1 MLAGPHTRKSSSSI
15 IDKPSNTNRAKPIA
29 LLISTQPAEMIEYH
43 NPFMLECVEGIT
55 LRINPIKNMNKSLEY
70 FLIKRVEIDF
80 IRERQMKNDV
90 LVRLHK
96 KMIDPSSRD
105 IVELGDLCDRSEITD
120 QSVAITFRDR
130 NE

>member
-43 NPFMLECVEGIT
+43 NPFMLKRIENIC
-55 LRINPIKNMNKSLEY
+55 LRMYPIKNMKKSLEC
-70 FLIKRVEIDF
+70 FLIKPLEIDF
-80 IRERQMKNDV
+80 IRERQMKNNV
-90 LVRLHK
+90 LMRLREN
-96 KMIDPSSRD
+96 IIEPGSCNPIEPSNLRD
-105 IVELGDLCDRSEITD
+105 RLKITD
-120 QSVAITFRDR
+120 QPIAVTFRDR